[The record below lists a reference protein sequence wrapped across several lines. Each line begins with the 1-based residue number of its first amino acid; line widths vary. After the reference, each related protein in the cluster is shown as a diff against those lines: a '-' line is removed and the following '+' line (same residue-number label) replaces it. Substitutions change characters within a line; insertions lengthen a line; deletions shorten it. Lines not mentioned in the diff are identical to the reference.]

1 MAKLKNGL
9 IKEVKEQQRIQEE
22 QKRLK
27 EKYHIEEENVKVVEK
42 SNTFKFAVKAIS
54 NIFRLS
60 VNAII
65 YILALIGAISLVYPE
80 SREII
85 FLIFNDILQQA
96 FSFL

>member
-27 EKYHIEEENVKVVEK
+27 EKYHIEEDNVKVVEK

-54 NIFRLS
+54 NVFRLS

-85 FLIFNDILQQA
+85 VLIFNDILQQA

>member
-54 NIFRLS
+54 GIFRLI

-65 YILALIGAISLVYPE
+65 YILALIGAVALVYPE

-85 FLIFNDILQQA
+85 GLIFNDILQQV